1 MYIALETRA
10 SLAGQ
15 QLVVAVG
22 GGSWW
27 WQLVVAVTARAV
39 PGSLGPKSA

>member
-1 MYIALETRA
+1 MRMYIALETRA

-22 GGSWW
+22 GGSYSKGR
-27 WQLVVAVTARAV
+27 AREPWA
-39 PGSLGPKSA
+39 